1 MRCNRDDCLRCSG
14 SDVVVSSSSSEGSAE
29 MEAGTASAAAFSAK
43 KRTPAKK
50 QTLVVKRADVAD
62 PKSGP
67 SAVDPDG
74 ESGTAAATGA
84 VVTHEKERM
93 AVAKRRLDELFVDDS
108 SVAVPGPPDRRK
120 RLVVAVPS
128 RAAAEGP
135 SDPRPAA
142 VVVKPAAEAPPVSAE
157 GQDYAAALLEMLDS
171 DDEDKVVDAGDAC
184 AAAGPVAVSSVV
196 PAVFSLDVKELIGEG
211 KETLTFVVDAVK
223 RVQGLQASL
232 DSAMAWENQLFPGD
246 LTDHTLV
253 TRDGSAPTL
262 AQLFQLRRAYHLKGS
277 WLTLHAR
284 LYSTWKMLSEA
295 QATLKGCNTTIDFL
309 SRVYNKELVVTG
321 KEDCNGH
328 GDEVAVVQEPGSLK
342 FANF

>member
-1 MRCNRDDCLRCSG
+1 
-14 SDVVVSSSSSEGSAE
+14 

-142 VVVKPAAEAPPVSAE
+142 VVVKPASEYPAPLSAE

-232 DSAMAWENQLFPGD
+232 DSAMAWESQLFPGL

-277 WLTLHAR
+277 WLTVHAR
-284 LYSTWKMLSEA
+284 LYCTWKMLSEA

>member
-1 MRCNRDDCLRCSG
+1 
-14 SDVVVSSSSSEGSAE
+14 

-62 PKSGP
+62 PK

-142 VVVKPAAEAPPVSAE
+142 VVVKPAAEYPAPPVSAE
-157 GQDYAAALLEMLDS
+157 GQD
-171 DDEDKVVDAGDAC
+171 
-184 AAAGPVAVSSVV
+184 
-196 PAVFSLDVKELIGEG
+196 
-211 KETLTFVVDAVK
+211 
-223 RVQGLQASL
+223 
-232 DSAMAWENQLFPGD
+232 
-246 LTDHTLV
+246 
-253 TRDGSAPTL
+253 
-262 AQLFQLRRAYHLKGS
+262 
-277 WLTLHAR
+277 
-284 LYSTWKMLSEA
+284 
-295 QATLKGCNTTIDFL
+295 
-309 SRVYNKELVVTG
+309 
-321 KEDCNGH
+321 
-328 GDEVAVVQEPGSLK
+328 
-342 FANF
+342 

>member
-1 MRCNRDDCLRCSG
+1 MRL
-14 SDVVVSSSSSEGSAE
+14 
-29 MEAGTASAAAFSAK
+29 
-43 KRTPAKK
+43 
-50 QTLVVKRADVAD
+50 
-62 PKSGP
+62 
-67 SAVDPDG
+67 
-74 ESGTAAATGA
+74 
-84 VVTHEKERM
+84 
-93 AVAKRRLDELFVDDS
+93 
-108 SVAVPGPPDRRK
+108 
-120 RLVVAVPS
+120 
-128 RAAAEGP
+128 
-135 SDPRPAA
+135 
-142 VVVKPAAEAPPVSAE
+142 PPVRGELSPYSA
-157 GQDYAAALLEMLDS
+157 
-171 DDEDKVVDAGDAC
+171 
-184 AAAGPVAVSSVV
+184 SVV
-196 PAVFSLDVKELIGEG
+196 PAVFSLDVKELIEEG

-295 QATLKGCNTTIDFL
+295 QATLKGCNTTIDYL

>member
-1 MRCNRDDCLRCSG
+1 MRCNRDDCPRCSG
-14 SDVVVSSSSSEGSAE
+14 PDLVVSSSSSEGSAE
-29 MEAGTASAAAFSAK
+29 MEAGTANAAAFSAK

-62 PKSGP
+62 PKS
-67 SAVDPDG
+67 AVDPD
-74 ESGTAAATGA
+74 
-84 VVTHEKERM
+84 EKERV
-93 AVAKRRLDELFVDDS
+93 AVAKRRLDEFFVDDS
-108 SVAVPGPPDRRK
+108 SVAVPGPTDRRQ
-120 RLVVAVPS
+120 RLSVVVPS
-128 RAAAEGP
+128 RVAAEGP
-135 SDPRPAA
+135 FDPRPAA

-171 DDEDKVVDAGDAC
+171 DDEDKVVDAGGAC

-211 KETLTFVVDAVK
+211 EETLTFVVDALK
-223 RVQGLQASL
+223 RVEGLQASV

-277 WLTLHAR
+277 WLTVHAR
-284 LYSTWKMLSEA
+284 LYCTWKMLSEA
-295 QATLKGCNTTIDFL
+295 QATLKGCNTKIDFL

>member
-1 MRCNRDDCLRCSG
+1 MPRGVACKCVLK
-14 SDVVVSSSSSEGSAE
+14 V
-29 MEAGTASAAAFSAK
+29 
-43 KRTPAKK
+43 PAKG
-50 QTLVVKRADVAD
+50 TPLVDD
-62 PKSGP
+62 N
-67 SAVDPDG
+67 D
-74 ESGTAAATGA
+74 ETAAA
-84 VVTHEKERM
+84 VVE
-93 AVAKRRLDELFVDDS
+93 ASLAKGSVDSAYTS
-108 SVAVPGPPDRRK
+108 SEEDVGTKRRK
-120 RLVVAVPS
+120 RVAVPS
-128 RAAAEGP
+128 RTAAGGP
-135 SDPRPAA
+135 ALSAAVDPRPAA
-142 VVVKPAAEAPPVSAE
+142 VVAKPAAEDPAPPASAE
-157 GQDYAAALLEMLDS
+157 GQDYSAALLEMLDS
-171 DDEDKVVDAGDAC
+171 DDEDKAVDAGDAC
-184 AAAGPVAVSSVV
+184 AAAVPVAVSSVV
-196 PAVFSLDVKELIGEG
+196 PAVFSRDVKELIEEG

-277 WLTLHAR
+277 WLTVHAR
-284 LYSTWKMLSEA
+284 LYCTWKMLSEA
-295 QATLKGCNTTIDFL
+295 QATLKGCNTTIDYL

>member
-1 MRCNRDDCLRCSG
+1 
-14 SDVVVSSSSSEGSAE
+14 

-67 SAVDPDG
+67 SAVDSDG
-74 ESGTAAATGA
+74 ESGTAVATGA

-120 RLVVAVPS
+120 RLSVVVPS
-128 RAAAEGP
+128 RVAAEGP

-142 VVVKPAAEAPPVSAE
+142 VVVKPASEYPAPLSAE

-184 AAAGPVAVSSVV
+184 AAAVPVAVSSVV
-196 PAVFSLDVKELIGEG
+196 PAVFSRDVKELLEEG

-284 LYSTWKMLSEA
+284 LYCTWKMLSEA
-295 QATLKGCNTTIDFL
+295 QATLKGCNTKIDFL

>member
-1 MRCNRDDCLRCSG
+1 MPRGVACKCVLKVPAKGTPLVDGNDEAAAAVVEVSLAKG
-14 SDVVVSSSSSEGSAE
+14 SVDSAYTSSEE
-29 MEAGTASAAAFSAK
+29 DVGTK
-43 KRTPAKK
+43 
-50 QTLVVKRADVAD
+50 
-62 PKSGP
+62 
-67 SAVDPDG
+67 
-74 ESGTAAATGA
+74 
-84 VVTHEKERM
+84 
-93 AVAKRRLDELFVDDS
+93 
-108 SVAVPGPPDRRK
+108 RRK

-128 RAAAEGP
+128 RDAAEGP
-135 SDPRPAA
+135 SAAVDPRPAAVYPRPAVVDSRPAA
-142 VVVKPAAEAPPVSAE
+142 VVVKPAAEYPAPPVSAE

-184 AAAGPVAVSSVV
+184 AAAVPVAVSSVV
-196 PAVFSLDVKELIGEG
+196 PAVFSRDVKELIEEG

-277 WLTLHAR
+277 WLTVHAR
-284 LYSTWKMLSEA
+284 LYCTWKMLSEA
-295 QATLKGCNTTIDFL
+295 QATLKGCNTKIDFL